1 MNVGFAAAMQIFLQ
15 SGGTTST
22 LSVDADLTVTELHH
36 LVEDHEF
43 IPAGACAG
51 HARARCARASS
62 PAISS
67 PPPPRPRDRVC
78 HAPVCLSLCATPR

>member
-1 MNVGFAAAMQIFLQ
+1 MNVGFAAAMQLFLQ

-22 LSVDADLTVTELHH
+22 LTVDSDLTVTELYH

-51 HARARCARASS
+51 RPIAPRPPVSS
-62 PAISS
+62 AAPVSPS
-67 PPPPRPRDRVC
+67 PPAQPSSKNTKI
-78 HAPVCLSLCATPR
+78 HE